1 MRMNSLAA
9 IGLLLMT
16 QTAFAQEMREF
27 VDDTG
32 TTIQVPVDPQRIV
45 VLGDQII
52 GTSAIELE
60 ANVVAGTARAN
71 DDGTF
76 YYRGM
81 GEQFGVTPETLP
93 IASLQEQFDF
103 EKIKSFKPDLIIGL
117 PFAVDFL
124 DQLNQIAPTA
134 IYSNNNGKSALEQ
147 YEKLADLV
155 NRTDKFEELQAG
167 YETHLAEVKAKLFP
181 EGGTAPTYV
190 ALRPDPDN
198 GMIETYRH
206 YGAVTQVP
214 DDLGLTYA
222 PVIDTLPAGTFEGD
236 FSAEAIQ
243 QFNMDYV
250 LTTYRPHTGGTP
262 ENIYEEMALVV
273 PGYDAFMTA
282 AVNDHTISMPAE
294 FVVPHTF
301 ASMHNVLD
309 AFEANAAK

>member
-1 MRMNSLAA
+1 MKNQALAA

-16 QTAFAQEMREF
+16 QTAFAQEMRDF

-32 TTIQVPVDPQRIV
+32 ATIQVPVDPQRIV
-45 VLGDQII
+45 VLADQII
-52 GTSAIELE
+52 GTSLIELG

-117 PFAVDFL
+117 PFAVDYL
-124 DQLNQIAPTA
+124 DQLNQIAPTVIHTNQGA
-134 IYSNNNGKSALEQ
+134 ESPLVQ
-147 YEKLADLV
+147 YEKLAGLV
-155 NRTDKFEELQAG
+155 NRSEKYEELDAIYQAR
-167 YETHLAEVKAKLFP
+167 LVDVKATLFP
-181 EGGTAPTYV
+181 EGGTTYV
-190 ALRPDPDN
+190 AIRPDPDN

-222 PVIDTLPAGTFEGD
+222 KVVDTLPAGTYAGD

-243 QFNMDYV
+243 DFNMDYV
-250 LTTYRPHTGGTP
+250 LTTYRPHSGGTP
-262 ENIYEEMALVV
+262 ENIFEEMAIVV
-273 PGYDAFMTA
+273 PGYDAFMNA
-282 AVNDHTISMPAE
+282 AINDHIISMPAE
-294 FVVPHTF
+294 YVVPHTF

-309 AFEANAAK
+309 AVEANAAK